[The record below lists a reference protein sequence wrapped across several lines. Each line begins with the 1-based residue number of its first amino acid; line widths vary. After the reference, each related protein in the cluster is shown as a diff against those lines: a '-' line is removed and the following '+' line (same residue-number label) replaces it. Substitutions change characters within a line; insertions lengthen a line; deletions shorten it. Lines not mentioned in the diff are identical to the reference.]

1 MVQFD
6 ENDFE
11 KAYDEEIDRI
21 NEQLEKEIIFAMIG
35 DVNTGKSSTIN
46 RLVGEEVASVGAQPG
61 ETVIVKKYKYK
72 DKIIFADT
80 PGLDDIN
87 SKNSEETEKYVKKA
101 DVILFFLNAAGTV
114 FSEGEKTQFDK
125 ISKINKNIIF
135 VMNKIDAAE
144 DISSLVKYVQDMT
157 GFNYRVE
164 PISSKTGEG
173 IDRLRKAI
181 MDILKKESKDI
192 LFAKSIKEK
201 SSTANN
207 WILAAAA
214 SAAGIGAV
222 PLPGAD
228 IIPLT
233 GIQVALMLRL
243 ATLYE
248 KPISKDRAKELILS
262 SLTGS
267 LGKTIFRQA
276 VKLIPGAGSVAAGG
290 VAGSLTL
297 GLGFAVKYAYE
308 NNIELDAD
316 ILKSLTSI
324 FKKQKPIFEGASI

>member
-1 MVQFD
+1 
-6 ENDFE
+6 
-11 KAYDEEIDRI
+11 
-21 NEQLEKEIIFAMIG
+21 
-35 DVNTGKSSTIN
+35 
-46 RLVGEEVASVGAQPG
+46 
-61 ETVIVKKYKYK
+61 
-72 DKIIFADT
+72 
-80 PGLDDIN
+80 
-87 SKNSEETEKYVKKA
+87 
-101 DVILFFLNAAGTV
+101 
-114 FSEGEKTQFDK
+114 
-125 ISKINKNIIF
+125 
-135 VMNKIDAAE
+135 MNKIDAAE